1 MKQISRLDMTSCVE
15 SIYKRRNEKM
25 NLEQFRKSLPS
36 VESVERQNRIRFER
50 ERKARIE
57 AEKAF
62 QKRYGKKPILKRIIN
77 YLLG

>member
-1 MKQISRLDMTSCVE
+1 
-15 SIYKRRNEKM
+15 M
-25 NLEQFRKSLPS
+25 NLNQFRKSLPS
-36 VESVERQNRIRFER
+36 VEEVEQQNRIRFER

-62 QKRYGKKPILKRIIN
+62 QKRYAKKPLLIRILN